1 MIAAVNA
8 HQVSG
13 RWFTKIIVFSI
24 EKLNIFIKILIVS
37 IEKLNISIE
46 KLNISIKKPIISIK
60 KANISIEKPNISIE
74 KVIISIKKTNISI
87 EKMKKLTVFGRFVR
101 AIFSYKPSSL
111 RSYNPQPQQPD
122 EKAETRP
129 AGSVPFRL
137 AKS

>member
-1 MIAAVNA
+1 VIAAVNA

-24 EKLNIFIKILIVS
+24 EKLNIFIKILIV
-37 IEKLNISIE
+37 SIE

-111 RSYNPQPQQPD
+111 RSLQPTTST
-122 EKAETRP
+122 TR
-129 AGSVPFRL
+129 
-137 AKS
+137 